1 LEAPL
6 AVVRQV
12 VVVAPRRAIEEAA
25 PLAVLALGKGKQA
38 RVILDDDEVS
48 SDEDEPLQKW
58 LRQLFGAGTAAASS
72 TAATTASAD
81 KEAAAKRVAQEAM
94 ARGTTEE
101 ATVKAAADEEVIGK
115 IADEAT
121 GAVRD
126 SPAPGQAPSVAG
138 AKRAVTPS
146 SGV

>member
-1 LEAPL
+1 M
-6 AVVRQV
+6 
-12 VVVAPRRAIEEAA
+12 
-25 PLAVLALGKGKQA
+25 
-38 RVILDDDEVS
+38 
-48 SDEDEPLQKW
+48 
-58 LRQLFGAGTAAASS
+58 TAA
-72 TAATTASAD
+72 AD
-81 KEAAAKRVAQEAM
+81 KEATAKRAAQEAM

-121 GAVRD
+121 KAVGD
-126 SPAPGQAPSVAG
+126 SPTLGQAPSVVG